1 MDDNRVLN
9 SKLSD
14 NEGLFFVSLYLNIVL
29 VSRVAQL
36 SCIHSCIWQSFY
48 LLFRE
53 EKRKTEE
60 TKFFLSPRF
69 NETRKIQDAYKKW

>member
-9 SKLSD
+9 SKLSN
-14 NEGLFFVSLYLNIVL
+14 NEGLFFVSLYLEIVP

-36 SCIHSCIWQSFY
+36 SCIWQSFY